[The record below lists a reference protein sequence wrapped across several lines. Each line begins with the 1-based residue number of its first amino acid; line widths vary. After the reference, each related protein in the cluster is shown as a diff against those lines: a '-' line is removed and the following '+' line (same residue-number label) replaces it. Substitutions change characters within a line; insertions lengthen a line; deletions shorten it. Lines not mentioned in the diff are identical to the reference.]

1 MKFIIGA
8 TILVAGL
15 FSFTYS
21 CDKDADIIE
30 DTPEIADPPEL
41 TEKYRI
47 DTFTFSSNGKATNGK
62 IFLPDSFEKNQD
74 LPAIFLIDYVEQHFE
89 TAKDEFEKVIE
100 SVQAIEGKDALVI
113 TLEEHRNV
121 ESKPRGFAGYYE
133 DFKNMAS
140 YVNGEY
146 TSNTSR
152 TFIGR
157 GSEGG
162 IVLMTMFLEE
172 SESAYFDNFIV
183 TDPASYFITAVISL
197 IENDDFPKNKGNKK
211 LHFSFSSSNN
221 FALCTKLVST
231 IDEARYKWLKFEFVD
246 YMDNDYEN
254 TYPLAFAAGLKFIFE
269 E

>member
-1 MKFIIGA
+1 MKFLLSA

-15 FSFTYS
+15 FSLSYS
-21 CDKDADIIE
+21 CDKDDNIFE
-30 DTPEIADPPEL
+30 DLPEIEDPPE
-41 TEKYRI
+41 EPAKYRI

-62 IFLPDSFEKNQD
+62 IFLPDSFEENKN
-74 LPAIFLIDYVEQHFE
+74 LPAIFLIDYTEQHFL
-89 TAKDEFEKVIE
+89 TAKDEFERVIE
-100 SVQAIEGKDALVI
+100 GVHLIKSKDALVI
-113 TLEEHRNV
+113 TLEEHRSV
-121 ESKPRGFAGYYE
+121 ESKPEGFAGYYE

-183 TDPASYFITAVISL
+183 TDPASYFSTSVINL

-221 FALCTKLVST
+221 FAICTKLINT
-231 IDEARYKWLKFEFVD
+231 IDEANYPWLEFEFVD